1 MEIKKNLSVN
11 VCSTKYVS
19 PQVEIVDVK
28 IERGFA
34 ASNGENERWIE
45 ISGGGNF

>member
-11 VCSTKYVS
+11 DNKNVYLS
-19 PQVEIVDVK
+19 PQVEIVEVK

-34 ASNGENERWIE
+34 ASNGANERWNE
-45 ISGGGNF
+45 ISGGGDF

>member
-1 MEIKKNLSVN
+1 MKIKKNLSVN
-11 VCSTKYVS
+11 DNKNVYLS
-19 PQVEIVDVK
+19 PQVEIVEVK

>member
-11 VCSTKYVS
+11 DNKNVYLS
-19 PQVEIVDVK
+19 PQVEIVEVK

>member
-11 VCSTKYVS
+11 VSSMKYIS
-19 PQVEIVDVK
+19 PMVEIVEVR

-45 ISGGGNF
+45 ISGGGKF